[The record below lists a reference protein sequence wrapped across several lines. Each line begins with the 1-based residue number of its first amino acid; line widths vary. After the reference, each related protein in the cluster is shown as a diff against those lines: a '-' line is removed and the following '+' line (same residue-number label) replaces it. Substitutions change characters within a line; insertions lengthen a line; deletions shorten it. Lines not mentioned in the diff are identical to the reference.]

1 MTADT
6 GTYVLILRC
15 DAAARL
21 RIGRWG
27 ALDTR
32 PGHYAY
38 VGSAFGPGG
47 VRARVT
53 RHARRGKAKHWH
65 VDYLRE
71 HTVLV
76 SVWFAH
82 SGTRLEHE
90 WAGALAGLAGMEPV
104 NGFGS
109 SDCRCES
116 HLFFSATELA
126 PEQFRRV
133 AAGTVAVWRPDEA
146 VL

>member
-15 DAAARL
+15 DTAARL

-27 ALDTR
+27 VLHAR
-32 PGHYAY
+32 SGYYAY

-47 VRARVT
+47 VRARVA
-53 RHARRGKAKHWH
+53 RHARRGKAMHWH

-71 HTVLV
+71 HAVLA

-90 WAGALAGLAGMEPV
+90 WADALAGLAGMEPV
-104 NGFGS
+104 NGFGC

-116 HLFFSATELA
+116 HLFFSPAEPL
-126 PEQFRRV
+126 PDRFRRV
-133 AAGTVAVWRPDEA
+133 ALGTVAVWRPDEA
-146 VL
+146 V